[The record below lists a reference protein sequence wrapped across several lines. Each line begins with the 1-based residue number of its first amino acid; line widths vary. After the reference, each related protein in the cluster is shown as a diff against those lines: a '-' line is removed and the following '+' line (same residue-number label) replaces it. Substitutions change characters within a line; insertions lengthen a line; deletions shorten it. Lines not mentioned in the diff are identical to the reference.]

1 MSRLIYANF
10 RRLRRDRTFW
20 IATAMMLFFGIGT
33 SLNYFKNAYRYFE
46 PVTLDR
52 FFFSFVVVIGVV
64 IAGFSS
70 MYVGTEYSDG
80 IIRNKIVIGHT
91 RKNIYL
97 SNFLVCTL
105 AGLLSNLAYII
116 VVCIV
121 GIPIFGFFKTPLLEV
136 FVLFIDSLL
145 LIVVYAAIFNLIAML
160 ISNKAQAT
168 IISMLTIFAL
178 MIAAVVVLGMLQ
190 APEFVDDVN
199 VVIGGQ
205 PVIDTVP
212 NPRYLT
218 GIARDVFQVIEDI
231 LPTGQG
237 LQIAARNVPNPGL
250 MAINS
255 VIIAILTNLIGV
267 FCFSR
272 KDLK

>member
-10 RRLRRDRTFW
+10 RRIRKDRTFW

-33 SLNYFKNAYRYFE
+33 SLNYFKNAYRYYE

-80 IIRNKIVIGHT
+80 IMRNKIVIGHT

-105 AGLLSNLAYII
+105 TGLLSSLAYII

-121 GIPIFGFFKTPLLEV
+121 GMPIFGFFRTPLLEV
-136 FVLFIDSLL
+136 LILFIDSLL

-160 ISNKAQAT
+160 ISNKAQAA

-178 MIAAVVVLGMLQ
+178 MIAAVAVLSMLQ

-205 PVIDTVP
+205 PVIDTVQ
-212 NPRYLT
+212 NPRFLT
-218 GIARDVFQVIEDI
+218 GITRDVFQVIEDI

-237 LQIAARNVPNPGL
+237 LQIAGRNTPNPGL
-250 MAINS
+250 MAIYS
-255 VIIAILTNLIGV
+255 VITSILTNFIGV